1 MFEQMTL
8 FGTINATSSQASADG
23 VSRSDS
29 QDGPT
34 IDPSGPAR
42 VRASRSAGQARA
54 LGPQTPATSGPT
66 SPASS
71 ASERL
76 ASSLAS
82 RLTDLMAGHGSTAF
96 ALTWRDQATPS
107 GLRLCVLRARALH
120 TSGSGFTG
128 SLPTPVAS
136 EHRDVSRPVVLAK
149 CDRGG
154 RLARWIC
161 ARSAAAR
168 MWPEPVTLNPSFARH
183 MMGYPA
189 AWDDCAGTGT
199 P

>member
-8 FGTINATSSQASADG
+8 FAMINATSSQASADG
-23 VSRSDS
+23 VSRSGS

-34 IDPSGPAR
+34 IGKSGQDR
-42 VRASRSAGQARA
+42 VRASRSAGLAA
-54 LGPQTPATSGPT
+54 GSAPQTLGTSGPT
-66 SPASS
+66 SLASS

-82 RLTDLMAGHGSTAF
+82 RLTDLMDGHGSTAF
-96 ALTWRDQATPS
+96 MLTWRQQATPS

-120 TSGSGFTG
+120 TSDSGFTG

-189 AWDDCAGTGT
+189 AWDDCAGTET

>member
-8 FGTINATSSQASADG
+8 FPTFNATSSRESGDG

-29 QDGPT
+29 QAGPT
-34 IDPSGPAR
+34 IGLSGPVAAP
-42 VRASRSAGQARA
+42 VSRSAEPVRGSA
-54 LGPQTPATSGPT
+54 PTTPATSGPI

-76 ASSLAS
+76 ALSLAN

-96 ALTWRDQATPS
+96 ALTWRQQATPS
-107 GLRLCVLRARALH
+107 GRPLCVLRARALP

-136 EHRDVSRPVVLAK
+136 EHRDVSRPAVLAK

-161 ARSAAAR
+161 ARSATAR
-168 MWPEPVTLNPSFARH
+168 LYPEPVTLNPSFARH
-183 MMGYPA
+183 LMGYPP
-189 AWDDCAGTGT
+189 AWDDCAGTET

>member
-8 FGTINATSSQASADG
+8 FPTFNATSSQGSGDG
-23 VSRSDS
+23 VSRSGS
-29 QDGPT
+29 QDGPM
-34 IDPSGPAR
+34 IGRSGLGR
-42 VRASRSAGQARA
+42 VRASRSAEPARGSA
-54 LGPQTPATSGPT
+54 PTTPATSGPS

-82 RLTDLMAGHGSTAF
+82 RLMGLMEGHGSTAF
-96 ALTWRDQATPS
+96 ALTWKWQATPS
-107 GLRLCVLRARALH
+107 GRHLCVLRARALH
-120 TSGSGFTG
+120 TSGSDFTG

-136 EHRDVSRPVVLAK
+136 EHRDVSRPAVLAK

-161 ARSAAAR
+161 ARSATAR
-168 MWPEPVTLNPSFARH
+168 LYPDPVTLSPSFARH
-183 MMGYPA
+183 LMGYPP
-189 AWDDCAGTGT
+189 AWDDCAGTET